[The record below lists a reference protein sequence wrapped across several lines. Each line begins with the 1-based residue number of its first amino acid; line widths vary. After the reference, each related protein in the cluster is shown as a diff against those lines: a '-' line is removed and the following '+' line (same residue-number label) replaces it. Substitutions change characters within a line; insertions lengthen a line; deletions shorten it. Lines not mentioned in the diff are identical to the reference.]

1 MKNQY
6 GEIEL
11 STKKMGSGWVKIST
25 PEDLQKALTRMLNKI
40 LMSDDPLLHAGHF
53 GQLANAWTNAHR
65 LFLEDNE
72 ITAIKQ
78 EIESLNQKVLF
89 LNEQKKKITELEKK
103 KLVEVEVEG
112 ETV

>member
-1 MKNQY
+1 MA
-6 GEIEL
+6 
-11 STKKMGSGWVKIST
+11 TKKMGSGWVKIST

-40 LMSDDPLLHAGHF
+40 LMSEDPLLHAGHF

-65 LFLEDNE
+65 LFLEDKE

-78 EIESLNQKVLF
+78 EIESLKQMAAFV
-89 LNEQKKKITELEKK
+89 NEQKKTITELEKK
-103 KLVEVEVEG
+103 KLTEVEG